1 MPSVHR
7 YHCKGA
13 HINHGETWCIS
24 FGGLRTDQAV
34 AKEVLCAISGNAIE
48 AALEAAEQMR
58 HQREEHRRSLELEL
72 EQARY
77 EARLAAR
84 RYEAVDPE
92 NRLVIGELEIRWNA
106 ALQKAGQLEA
116 KLQDFDRDFQSGPVP
131 DREVLLS
138 LAQDLPALWDL
149 PSTDMR
155 LKQRIVRILIREI
168 VADVDEKTKEIL
180 LLLHWAGGR
189 HSELRLKKNATGRH
203 GRCTSLE
210 AIEIIR
216 QIANTFTD
224 EQIATTLNRLGMR
237 TGTGNTWN
245 EIRVRSARHHTSFL
259 LAIPP
264 ARRTA

>member
-1 MPSVHR
+1 
-7 YHCKGA
+7 
-13 HINHGETWCIS
+13 
-24 FGGLRTDQAV
+24 
-34 AKEVLCAISGNAIE
+34 
-48 AALEAAEQMR
+48 LEAAEQMR